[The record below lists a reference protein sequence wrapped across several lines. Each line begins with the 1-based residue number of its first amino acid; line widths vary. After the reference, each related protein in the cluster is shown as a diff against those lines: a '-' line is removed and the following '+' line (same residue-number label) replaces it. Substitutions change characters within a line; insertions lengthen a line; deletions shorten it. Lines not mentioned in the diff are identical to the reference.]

1 MPTLPL
7 TQLDERALAAD
18 LDNRTFSLTFAQPV
32 AIKDLLLLLVRGTT
46 LSVIPDPAISGTFI
60 GELKNVTV
68 RQALQLILPPLGLDY
83 AVDGRFV
90 RVFRRQAET
99 RIFDVNYLAASRRG
113 ESTTG
118 GPVGAAGS
126 GARVTTTTAS
136 DFFANLTQAVK
147 SLVSDHGTFSVDAK
161 AGLLQVTDLPE
172 RLDRVAV
179 YLDAVQDRVQ
189 RQVQI
194 DARVVEVELKDPAA
208 PGIDW
213 TALTKQ
219 DAATPFTT
227 ATRSPVTGL
236 RVDGVD
242 RLLAALAEQGTVTV
256 TAAPRLLAMN
266 NEPALVR
273 ATVAPAGADAEA
285 PSEAISL
292 SVTPQIAG
300 GGAVMLSVSPIVVTR
315 TGGGDRAPGEVVR
328 RESDTLARVA
338 NGETIVLAGFS
349 RERQVTERRNA
360 GYKGG
365 WFGRSTVTVTKRT
378 ELVILLTPRVL
389 TGAVTQ

>member
-1 MPTLPL
+1 
-7 TQLDERALAAD
+7 
-18 LDNRTFSLTFAQPV
+18 
-32 AIKDLLLLLVRGTT
+32 
-46 LSVIPDPAISGTFI
+46 
-60 GELKNVTV
+60 
-68 RQALQLILPPLGLDY
+68 
-83 AVDGRFV
+83 
-90 RVFRRQAET
+90 
-99 RIFDVNYLAASRRG
+99 
-113 ESTTG
+113 
-118 GPVGAAGS
+118 
-126 GARVTTTTAS
+126 
-136 DFFANLTQAVK
+136 
-147 SLVSDHGTFSVDAK
+147 
-161 AGLLQVTDLPE
+161 
-172 RLDRVAV
+172 V

-194 DARVVEVELKDPAA
+194 DARVIEVELKDPAA

-213 TALTKQ
+213 TALAKQ
-219 DAATPFTT
+219 DAAAPFTT
-227 ATRSPVTGL
+227 AMRSPVTGL
-236 RVDGVD
+236 RVDSVD

-256 TAAPRLLAMN
+256 KAAPRLLAMN

-273 ATVAPAGADAEA
+273 ATVAPAGADPDV

-349 RERQVTERRNA
+349 RERQLTERRNA